1 MSKSVL
7 IIATLDTKGPEA
19 AYIRDGLNR
28 LGIKTTVID
37 TGILGEPLGIT
48 PDISHED
55 LAIFGGITLH
65 ELQNSGT
72 RGRAVERMRTFVI
85 EKVKELHSK
94 GEVLGAIGIGGAEG
108 SVMGAGALMSLP
120 IGVPKLVLSP
130 IASGRHEFGPLVGT
144 SDMLV
149 MHTVID
155 ILGLNH
161 ISKTIYDNAVAAMSG
176 LVNHGHELTVPPAG
190 SKYVAVTM
198 LGNTTTAVMALQKE
212 LEKSGFEV
220 VTFHA
225 NGVGGPAME
234 ELAEAGQFV
243 GVIDFTP
250 SEIVG
255 TLVGGIHYGG
265 PRRMKRVGPLGIP
278 QILVPAC
285 VDFSV
290 HHTTSI
296 SDEFKTGT
304 FEILQTKPL
313 THWQIVGGKYIS
325 VLIVLLFVIVPTF
338 IYIITIHFLSA
349 SSSIDGGGIAGSYL
363 GLFLLAAV
371 FSAISLCCSSYTS
384 NAVVAF
390 LISAFTCLI
399 LYFGFNAI
407 SKLPLLQGNADFYV
421 EMFGIDFH
429 YRSISRGVLDSRD
442 LVYFTSIIF
451 LTTAYRFYVN
461 KYREK
466 LGLVYRIE

>member
-55 LAIFGGITLH
+55 LAIFGGITLL

-85 EKVKELHSK
+85 EKVRELHSK

-108 SVMGAGALMSLP
+108 SVMGAGALMTLP
-120 IGVPKLVLSP
+120 IGIPKLVLSP

-161 ISKTIYDNAVAAMSG
+161 ISKTVYDNAVAAMAG
-176 LVNHGHELTVPPAG
+176 LVQHGHELAAPPAG

-198 LGNTTTAVMALQKE
+198 LGNTTNAVMALQKE
-212 LEKSGFEV
+212 LEESGFEV

-265 PRRMKRVGPLGIP
+265 PKRMKRVGPLGIP

-296 SDEFKTGT
+296 TNEFKNRPIYDHNPEFALARCSKDEMGKLGAYFAECANTSQGPVEIVIPGEGYSIPNVPGGVFWDREADAT
-304 FEILQTKPL
+304 FESELMKHINPEIPVK
-313 THWQIVGGKYIS
+313 
-325 VLIVLLFVIVPTF
+325 
-338 IYIITIHFLSA
+338 
-349 SSSIDGGGIAGSYL
+349 
-363 GLFLLAAV
+363 
-371 FSAISLCCSSYTS
+371 
-384 NAVVAF
+384 
-390 LISAFTCLI
+390 
-399 LYFGFNAI
+399 
-407 SKLPLLQGNADFYV
+407 KLPLHANSDD
-421 EMFGIDFH
+421 FGIAVA
-429 YRSISRGVLDSRD
+429 RS
-442 LVYFTSIIF
+442 F
-451 LTTAYRFYVN
+451 LTLIKQEN
-461 KYREK
+461 K
-466 LGLVYRIE
+466 

>member
-37 TGILGEPLGIT
+37 TGILGEPLGII

-85 EKVKELHSK
+85 EKVKELFSK

-108 SVMGAGALMSLP
+108 SVMGAGALMTLP

-161 ISKTIYDNAVAAMSG
+161 ISKTIYDNAVAVMAG
-176 LVNHGHELTVPPAG
+176 LVNHGHELSKPPAG

-212 LEKSGFEV
+212 LEEAGFEV

-243 GVIDFTP
+243 GIIDFTP

-296 SDEFKTGT
+296 PDEFKNRPIYDHNPEFALARCTKEEMGKLGAYFAECANT
-304 FEILQTKPL
+304 SVGPTEIVIPGEGYSIPNVPGGVFWDRDADAAFESELMKNLKPEIAVEKL
-313 THWQIVGGKYIS
+313 PLHANSKEFGIAVAQR
-325 VLIVLLFVIVPTF
+325 
-338 IYIITIHFLSA
+338 FLS
-349 SSSIDGGGIAGSYL
+349 
-363 GLFLLAAV
+363 
-371 FSAISLCCSSYTS
+371 
-384 NAVVAF
+384 
-390 LISAFTCLI
+390 LISA
-399 LYFGFNAI
+399 
-407 SKLPLLQGNADFYV
+407 
-421 EMFGIDFH
+421 
-429 YRSISRGVLDSRD
+429 
-442 LVYFTSIIF
+442 
-451 LTTAYRFYVN
+451 
-461 KYREK
+461 
-466 LGLVYRIE
+466 RIK

>member
-85 EKVKELHSK
+85 EKVKELFSK

-108 SVMGAGALMSLP
+108 SVMGAGALMTLP

-161 ISKTIYDNAVAAMSG
+161 ISKTIYDNAVAVMAG
-176 LVNHGHELTVPPAG
+176 LVNHGHELSKPPAG

-212 LEKSGFEV
+212 LEGAGFEV

-243 GVIDFTP
+243 GIIDFTP

-265 PRRMKRVGPLGIP
+265 PRRMKRAGVLGIP

-296 SDEFKTGT
+296 PDEFKDRPIYDHNPEFALARCSKDEMGQLGAYFAECANTSVGPT
-304 FEILQTKPL
+304 EIVIPGEGYSIPNVPGGVFWDRDADAAFETELMKNLKPEIAVEKL
-313 THWQIVGGKYIS
+313 PLHANSKEFGIAVAQR
-325 VLIVLLFVIVPTF
+325 
-338 IYIITIHFLSA
+338 FLS
-349 SSSIDGGGIAGSYL
+349 
-363 GLFLLAAV
+363 
-371 FSAISLCCSSYTS
+371 
-384 NAVVAF
+384 
-390 LISAFTCLI
+390 LISA
-399 LYFGFNAI
+399 
-407 SKLPLLQGNADFYV
+407 
-421 EMFGIDFH
+421 
-429 YRSISRGVLDSRD
+429 
-442 LVYFTSIIF
+442 
-451 LTTAYRFYVN
+451 
-461 KYREK
+461 
-466 LGLVYRIE
+466 RIK

>member
-1 MSKSVL
+1 VSKSVL

-55 LAIFGGITLH
+55 LAIFGGITLR

-85 EKVKELHSK
+85 AKVRELHSK

-108 SVMGAGALMSLP
+108 SVMGAGALMTLP
-120 IGVPKLVLSP
+120 IGIPKLVLSP

-161 ISKTIYDNAVAAMSG
+161 ISKTIYDNAVAVMAG
-176 LVNHGHELTVPPAG
+176 LVNHGHELAAPPAG

-198 LGNTTTAVMALQKE
+198 LGNTTNAVMALQKE

-265 PRRMKRVGPLGIP
+265 PQRMKRVGPLGIP
-278 QILVPAC
+278 QILVSAC

-296 SDEFKTGT
+296 SDEFRNRPIYDHNPEFALARCSKAEMSKLGAYFAECANTSQGPVEIVIPGEGYSIPNVPGGVFWDREADAA
-304 FEILQTKPL
+304 FELELMKNINPDIPVQ
-313 THWQIVGGKYIS
+313 
-325 VLIVLLFVIVPTF
+325 
-338 IYIITIHFLSA
+338 
-349 SSSIDGGGIAGSYL
+349 
-363 GLFLLAAV
+363 
-371 FSAISLCCSSYTS
+371 
-384 NAVVAF
+384 
-390 LISAFTCLI
+390 
-399 LYFGFNAI
+399 
-407 SKLPLLQGNADFYV
+407 KLPLHANSP
-421 EMFGIDFH
+421 EFGIAVAQ
-429 YRSISRGVLDSRD
+429 R
-442 LVYFTSIIF
+442 F
-451 LTTAYRFYVN
+451 LLLIN
-461 KYREK
+461 QEK
-466 LGLVYRIE
+466 K

>member
-37 TGILGEPLGIT
+37 TGILGEPLGII

-55 LAIFGGITLH
+55 LAIFGGITLQ

-85 EKVKELHSK
+85 EKVKELFSK

-108 SVMGAGALMSLP
+108 SVMGAGALMTLP

-161 ISKTIYDNAVAAMSG
+161 ISKTIYDNAVAVMAG
-176 LVNHGHELTVPPAG
+176 LVNHGHELSKPPAG

-212 LEKSGFEV
+212 LEEAGFEV

-243 GVIDFTP
+243 GIIDFTP

-265 PRRMKRVGPLGIP
+265 PRRMKRAGLLGIP

-296 SDEFKTGT
+296 PDEFKNRPIYDHNPEFALARCSKDEMGKLGAYFAECANTSVGPT
-304 FEILQTKPL
+304 EIVIPGEGYSIPNVPGGVFWDRDADAAFETELMKNLKPE
-313 THWQIVGGKYIS
+313 
-325 VLIVLLFVIVPTF
+325 
-338 IYIITIHFLSA
+338 
-349 SSSIDGGGIAGSYL
+349 IA
-363 GLFLLAAV
+363 V
-371 FSAISLCCSSYTS
+371 E
-384 NAVVAF
+384 
-390 LISAFTCLI
+390 
-399 LYFGFNAI
+399 
-407 SKLPLLQGNADFYV
+407 KLPLHANSK
-421 EMFGIDFH
+421 EFGIAVAQRFLAL
-429 YRSISRGVLDSRD
+429 ISVR
-442 LVYFTSIIF
+442 T
-451 LTTAYRFYVN
+451 
-461 KYREK
+461 K
-466 LGLVYRIE
+466 

>member
-85 EKVKELHSK
+85 EKVKELFSK

-161 ISKTIYDNAVAAMSG
+161 ISKTIYDNAVAVMAG
-176 LVNHGHELTVPPAG
+176 LVNHGHELSKPPAG

-212 LEKSGFEV
+212 LEEAGFEV

-243 GVIDFTP
+243 GIIDFTP

-265 PRRMKRVGPLGIP
+265 PRRMKRAGVLGIP

-296 SDEFKTGT
+296 PDEFKDRPIYDHNPEFVLARCSKDEMGQLGAYFAECANSSVGPTEIVIPGEGYSIPNVPGGVFWDRVADAA
-304 FEILQTKPL
+304 FETELMKNLKPEIAVEKL
-313 THWQIVGGKYIS
+313 PLHANSKEFGIAVAQR
-325 VLIVLLFVIVPTF
+325 
-338 IYIITIHFLSA
+338 FLS
-349 SSSIDGGGIAGSYL
+349 
-363 GLFLLAAV
+363 
-371 FSAISLCCSSYTS
+371 
-384 NAVVAF
+384 
-390 LISAFTCLI
+390 LISA
-399 LYFGFNAI
+399 
-407 SKLPLLQGNADFYV
+407 
-421 EMFGIDFH
+421 
-429 YRSISRGVLDSRD
+429 
-442 LVYFTSIIF
+442 
-451 LTTAYRFYVN
+451 
-461 KYREK
+461 
-466 LGLVYRIE
+466 RIK

>member
-1 MSKSVL
+1 MTKSVL

-28 LGIKTTVID
+28 LGVRTTVID
-37 TGILGEPLGIT
+37 IGILGEPLGII
-48 PDISHED
+48 PDISHEE
-55 LAIFGGITLH
+55 LAACGGLTLQ

-72 RGRAVERMRTFVI
+72 RGRAVERMRSYVI
-85 EKVKELHSK
+85 AKVKELSDA
-94 GEVLGAIGIGGAEG
+94 GTVLGAIGIGGAEG
-108 SVMGAGALMSLP
+108 SVMSAGALMQLP

-149 MHTVID
+149 MHTIID

-161 ISKTIYDNAVAAMSG
+161 ISKTIYDNAVAAMAG
-176 LVNHGHELTVPPAG
+176 LVSHGHKLTVPPVG

-198 LGNTTTAVMALQKE
+198 LGNTTTSVMALQKE
-212 LEKSGFEV
+212 LQNSGYEV

-265 PRRMKRVGPLGIP
+265 AQRMKRVGPLAIP

-296 SDEFKTGT
+296 PEEMKKRPIYDHNPEFALARCTRDEMGRIGEYFAECANTSRGPIKILIPSLGFSIPNTPGGVFWDREADAL
-304 FEILQTKPL
+304 FESCLRAKL
-313 THWQIVGGKYIS
+313 N
-325 VLIVLLFVIVPTF
+325 PT
-338 IYIITIHFLSA
+338 IPIT
-349 SSSIDGGGIAGSYL
+349 SYAMHANSPEF
-363 GLFLLAAV
+363 G
-371 FSAISLCCSSYTS
+371 
-384 NAVVAF
+384 VVAAHEF
-390 LISAFTCLI
+390 LNLVK
-399 LYFGFNAI
+399 
-407 SKLPLLQGNADFYV
+407 SKVA
-421 EMFGIDFH
+421 
-429 YRSISRGVLDSRD
+429 
-442 LVYFTSIIF
+442 
-451 LTTAYRFYVN
+451 
-461 KYREK
+461 
-466 LGLVYRIE
+466 

>member
-37 TGILGEPLGIT
+37 TGILGEPLGII

-85 EKVKELHSK
+85 EKVKELFSK

-108 SVMGAGALMSLP
+108 SVMGAGALMTLP

-161 ISKTIYDNAVAAMSG
+161 ISKTIYDNAVAVMAG
-176 LVNHGHELTVPPAG
+176 LVNHGHELSKPPAG

-212 LEKSGFEV
+212 LEEAGFEV

-243 GVIDFTP
+243 GIIDFTP

-265 PRRMKRVGPLGIP
+265 PRRMKRAGPLGIP

-296 SDEFKTGT
+296 PDEFKNRPIYDHNPEFALARCTKEEMGKLGAYFAECANT
-304 FEILQTKPL
+304 SVGPTEIVIPGEGYSIPNVPGGVFWDRDADAAFESELMKNLKPEIAVEKL
-313 THWQIVGGKYIS
+313 PLHANSKEFGIAVAQR
-325 VLIVLLFVIVPTF
+325 
-338 IYIITIHFLSA
+338 FLS
-349 SSSIDGGGIAGSYL
+349 
-363 GLFLLAAV
+363 
-371 FSAISLCCSSYTS
+371 
-384 NAVVAF
+384 
-390 LISAFTCLI
+390 LISA
-399 LYFGFNAI
+399 
-407 SKLPLLQGNADFYV
+407 
-421 EMFGIDFH
+421 
-429 YRSISRGVLDSRD
+429 
-442 LVYFTSIIF
+442 
-451 LTTAYRFYVN
+451 
-461 KYREK
+461 
-466 LGLVYRIE
+466 RIK

>member
-1 MSKSVL
+1 M
-7 IIATLDTKGPEA
+7 
-19 AYIRDGLNR
+19 
-28 LGIKTTVID
+28 
-37 TGILGEPLGIT
+37 
-48 PDISHED
+48 
-55 LAIFGGITLH
+55 
-65 ELQNSGT
+65 Q
-72 RGRAVERMRTFVI
+72 
-85 EKVKELHSK
+85 
-94 GEVLGAIGIGGAEG
+94 
-108 SVMGAGALMSLP
+108 LP
-120 IGVPKLVLSP
+120 IGVPKIVLSP

-161 ISKTIYDNAVAAMSG
+161 ISKTIYDNAVAAMAG
-176 LVNHGHELTVPPAG
+176 LVAHGHELTPPPAG

-198 LGNTTTAVMALQKE
+198 LGNTTTAVMALQEE
-212 LEKSGFEV
+212 LEKSGYEV

-296 SDEFKTGT
+296 SDEFKSRPIYDHNPEFALARCTKEEMGKIGAYFAECANTSTGPVKVVIPGEGYSIPNVPGGVFWDREADAL
-304 FEILQTKPL
+304 FESELMKNINPKIEVTKL
-313 THWQIVGGKYIS
+313 DLHANSKEFGV
-325 VLIVLLFVIVPTF
+325 
-338 IYIITIHFLSA
+338 
-349 SSSIDGGGIAGSYL
+349 
-363 GLFLLAAV
+363 AV
-371 FSAISLCCSSYTS
+371 A
-384 NAVVAF
+384 
-390 LISAFTCLI
+390 
-399 LYFGFNAI
+399 
-407 SKLPLLQGNADFYV
+407 QQ
-421 EMFGIDFH
+421 
-429 YRSISRGVLDSRD
+429 
-442 LVYFTSIIF
+442 F
-451 LTTAYRFYVN
+451 LTLLT
-461 KYREK
+461 K
-466 LGLVYRIE
+466 

>member
-37 TGILGEPLGIT
+37 TGILGEPLGIS
-48 PDISHED
+48 PDISHSD
-55 LAIFGGITLH
+55 LAIFGGSTLQ

-72 RGRAVERMRTFVI
+72 RGRAVEKMRTFVI
-85 EKVKELHSK
+85 DKVKDLQAQ
-94 GEVLGAIGIGGAEG
+94 GLVLGAIGIGGAEG
-108 SVMGAGALMSLP
+108 SVMGAGALMCLP

-144 SDMLV
+144 SDMLI

-161 ISKTIYDNAVAAMSG
+161 ISKTIYDNAVAVMAG
-176 LVNHGHELTVPPAG
+176 LVSHGHRLDIPPPG

-255 TLVGGIHYGG
+255 VIVGGIHFGG
-265 PRRMKRVGPLGIP
+265 SRRMKRVGPLGIP
-278 QILVPAC
+278 QILVSAC

-296 SDEFKTGT
+296 PDDFKNRPIYDHNPEFALARCTKDEMKRIGAYFAECANTSRGPIQVIIPGEGYSIPNVPGGVFWNRDADAA
-304 FEILQTKPL
+304 FEVELLKNLKPE
-313 THWQIVGGKYIS
+313 IS
-325 VLIVLLFVIVPTF
+325 VEKIALHANSQEF
-338 IYIITIHFLSA
+338 
-349 SSSIDGGGIAGSYL
+349 GIAVAQR
-363 GLFLLAAV
+363 FLA
-371 FSAISLCCSSYTS
+371 
-384 NAVVAF
+384 
-390 LISAFTCLI
+390 LINVQENRL
-399 LYFGFNAI
+399 
-407 SKLPLLQGNADFYV
+407 K
-421 EMFGIDFH
+421 
-429 YRSISRGVLDSRD
+429 
-442 LVYFTSIIF
+442 
-451 LTTAYRFYVN
+451 
-461 KYREK
+461 EK
-466 LGLVYRIE
+466 K

>member
-1 MSKSVL
+1 VSKSVL

-55 LAIFGGITLH
+55 LAIFGGITLL

-85 EKVKELHSK
+85 EKVRELHSK

-108 SVMGAGALMSLP
+108 SVMGAGALMTLP
-120 IGVPKLVLSP
+120 IGIPKLVLSP

-161 ISKTIYDNAVAAMSG
+161 ISKTVYDNAVAAMAG
-176 LVNHGHELTVPPAG
+176 LVQHGHELAAPPAG

-198 LGNTTTAVMALQKE
+198 LGNTTNAVMALQKE

-265 PRRMKRVGPLGIP
+265 PKRMKRVGPLGIP

-296 SDEFKTGT
+296 TNEFKNRPIYDHNPEFALARCSKDEMGKLGAYFAECANTSQGPVEIVIPGEGYSIPNVPGGVFWDREADAT
-304 FEILQTKPL
+304 FESELMKHINPEIPVK
-313 THWQIVGGKYIS
+313 
-325 VLIVLLFVIVPTF
+325 
-338 IYIITIHFLSA
+338 
-349 SSSIDGGGIAGSYL
+349 
-363 GLFLLAAV
+363 
-371 FSAISLCCSSYTS
+371 
-384 NAVVAF
+384 
-390 LISAFTCLI
+390 
-399 LYFGFNAI
+399 
-407 SKLPLLQGNADFYV
+407 KLPLHANSDD
-421 EMFGIDFH
+421 FGIAVA
-429 YRSISRGVLDSRD
+429 RS
-442 LVYFTSIIF
+442 F
-451 LTTAYRFYVN
+451 LTLIKQEN
-461 KYREK
+461 K
-466 LGLVYRIE
+466 

>member
-85 EKVKELHSK
+85 EKVKELFSK

-108 SVMGAGALMSLP
+108 SVMGAGALMTLP

-161 ISKTIYDNAVAAMSG
+161 ISKTIYDNAVAVMAG
-176 LVNHGHELTVPPAG
+176 LVNHGHELSKPPAG

-212 LEKSGFEV
+212 LEEAGFEV

-243 GVIDFTP
+243 GIIDFTP

-265 PRRMKRVGPLGIP
+265 PRRMKRAGLLGIP

-296 SDEFKTGT
+296 PDEFKNRPIYDHNPEFVLARCTKEEMGKLGAYFAECANT
-304 FEILQTKPL
+304 SVGPTEIVIPGEGYSIPNVPGGVFWDRDADAAFETELMKNLTPEIAVEKLPL
-313 THWQIVGGKYIS
+313 HANSKEFGIAVAQR
-325 VLIVLLFVIVPTF
+325 
-338 IYIITIHFLSA
+338 FLS
-349 SSSIDGGGIAGSYL
+349 
-363 GLFLLAAV
+363 
-371 FSAISLCCSSYTS
+371 
-384 NAVVAF
+384 
-390 LISAFTCLI
+390 LISA
-399 LYFGFNAI
+399 
-407 SKLPLLQGNADFYV
+407 
-421 EMFGIDFH
+421 
-429 YRSISRGVLDSRD
+429 
-442 LVYFTSIIF
+442 
-451 LTTAYRFYVN
+451 
-461 KYREK
+461 
-466 LGLVYRIE
+466 RIK

>member
-37 TGILGEPLGIT
+37 TGILGEPLDII
-48 PDISHED
+48 PDISHEE
-55 LAIFGGITLH
+55 LAKFGGITLH

-72 RGRAVERMRTFVI
+72 RGRAVEQMRRFVI
-85 EKVKELHSK
+85 DKVQDLYSK

-108 SVMGAGALMSLP
+108 SVMSAGALMTLP

-155 ILGLNH
+155 ILGLNN
-161 ISKTIYDNAVAAMSG
+161 ISKTVFDNAVAAMAG
-176 LVNHGHELTVPPAG
+176 LIQYGHSLARPPEN

-198 LGNTTTAVMALQKE
+198 LGNTTTAVMALQNE
-212 LEKSGFEV
+212 LAKDGYEV
-220 VTFHA
+220 ITFHA
-225 NGVGGPAME
+225 NGVGGSALE

-255 TLVGGIHYGG
+255 AIVGGIHNAG
-265 PRRMKRVGPLGIP
+265 PRRMKRVGALGIP
-278 QILVPAC
+278 QIVVTAC

-296 SDEFKTGT
+296 PPEFVNRPIYDHNPEFALVRVSKAEIIEIAKYLAECANLATGAIEIAIPT
-304 FEILQTKPL
+304 QGFSIPNVPGGVFWDREADAAFEEALISNTKPGVRIEKFAM
-313 THWQIVGGKYIS
+313 HANAPEFGVAVAQR
-325 VLIVLLFVIVPTF
+325 
-338 IYIITIHFLSA
+338 FLS
-349 SSSIDGGGIAGSYL
+349 
-363 GLFLLAAV
+363 
-371 FSAISLCCSSYTS
+371 
-384 NAVVAF
+384 
-390 LISAFTCLI
+390 LI
-399 LYFGFNAI
+399 N
-407 SKLPLLQGNADFYV
+407 
-421 EMFGIDFH
+421 
-429 YRSISRGVLDSRD
+429 
-442 LVYFTSIIF
+442 
-451 LTTAYRFYVN
+451 VN
-461 KYREK
+461 STK
-466 LGLVYRIE
+466 

>member
-55 LAIFGGITLH
+55 LAIFGGITLL

-85 EKVKELHSK
+85 EKVRELHSK

-108 SVMGAGALMSLP
+108 SVMGAGALMTLP
-120 IGVPKLVLSP
+120 IGIPKLVLSP

-161 ISKTIYDNAVAAMSG
+161 ISKTIYDNAVAAMAG
-176 LVNHGHELTVPPAG
+176 LVQHGHELAAPPAG

-198 LGNTTTAVMALQKE
+198 LGNTTTAVMALQNE

-265 PRRMKRVGPLGIP
+265 PKRMKRVGPLGIP

-296 SDEFKTGT
+296 TNEFKNRPIYDHNPEFALARCSKDEMGKLGAYFAECANTSQGPVEIVIPGEGYSIPNVPGGVFWDREADAT
-304 FEILQTKPL
+304 FESELMKHINPEIPVK
-313 THWQIVGGKYIS
+313 
-325 VLIVLLFVIVPTF
+325 
-338 IYIITIHFLSA
+338 
-349 SSSIDGGGIAGSYL
+349 
-363 GLFLLAAV
+363 
-371 FSAISLCCSSYTS
+371 
-384 NAVVAF
+384 
-390 LISAFTCLI
+390 
-399 LYFGFNAI
+399 
-407 SKLPLLQGNADFYV
+407 KLPLHANSDD
-421 EMFGIDFH
+421 FGIAVA
-429 YRSISRGVLDSRD
+429 RS
-442 LVYFTSIIF
+442 F
-451 LTTAYRFYVN
+451 LTLIKQEN
-461 KYREK
+461 K
-466 LGLVYRIE
+466 

>member
-1 MSKSVL
+1 VSKSVL

-55 LAIFGGITLH
+55 LAIFGGITLY

-85 EKVKELHSK
+85 EKVKELFSK

-108 SVMGAGALMSLP
+108 SVMGAGALMTLP

-161 ISKTIYDNAVAAMSG
+161 ISKTIYDNAVAVMAG
-176 LVNHGHELTVPPAG
+176 LVNHGHELSKPPAG

-212 LEKSGFEV
+212 LEEAGFEV

-243 GVIDFTP
+243 GIIDFTP

-265 PRRMKRVGPLGIP
+265 PRRMKRAGLLGIP

-296 SDEFKTGT
+296 PDEFKNRPIYDHNPEFALARCTKEEMGKLGAYFAECANT
-304 FEILQTKPL
+304 SVGPTEIVIPGEGYSIPNVPGGVFWDRNADAAFETELMKNLKPEIAVEKL
-313 THWQIVGGKYIS
+313 PLHANSKEFGIAVAQR
-325 VLIVLLFVIVPTF
+325 
-338 IYIITIHFLSA
+338 FLS
-349 SSSIDGGGIAGSYL
+349 
-363 GLFLLAAV
+363 
-371 FSAISLCCSSYTS
+371 
-384 NAVVAF
+384 
-390 LISAFTCLI
+390 LISA
-399 LYFGFNAI
+399 
-407 SKLPLLQGNADFYV
+407 
-421 EMFGIDFH
+421 
-429 YRSISRGVLDSRD
+429 
-442 LVYFTSIIF
+442 
-451 LTTAYRFYVN
+451 
-461 KYREK
+461 
-466 LGLVYRIE
+466 RIK

>member
-37 TGILGEPLGIT
+37 TGILGEPLGIV

-55 LAIFGGITLH
+55 LAIFGGITLQ

-85 EKVKELHSK
+85 EKVKELFSK

-108 SVMGAGALMSLP
+108 SVMGAGALMTLP

-155 ILGLNH
+155 IFGLNH
-161 ISKTIYDNAVAAMSG
+161 ISKTIYDNAIAAMAG
-176 LVNHGHELTVPPAG
+176 LVNHGHELSKPPAG

-212 LEKSGFEV
+212 LEQAGFEV

-243 GVIDFTP
+243 GIIDFTP

-265 PRRMKRVGPLGIP
+265 PRRMKRAGVLGIP

-296 SDEFKTGT
+296 PDEFKDRPIYDHNPEFALARCTKEEMGKLGAYFAECANT
-304 FEILQTKPL
+304 SMGPTEIVIPGEGYSIPNVPGGVFWDRDADAAFESELMKNIKPE
-313 THWQIVGGKYIS
+313 IS
-325 VLIVLLFVIVPTF
+325 IEKLPLHANSKEFGIAVAQR
-338 IYIITIHFLSA
+338 FLS
-349 SSSIDGGGIAGSYL
+349 
-363 GLFLLAAV
+363 
-371 FSAISLCCSSYTS
+371 
-384 NAVVAF
+384 
-390 LISAFTCLI
+390 LISA
-399 LYFGFNAI
+399 
-407 SKLPLLQGNADFYV
+407 
-421 EMFGIDFH
+421 
-429 YRSISRGVLDSRD
+429 
-442 LVYFTSIIF
+442 
-451 LTTAYRFYVN
+451 
-461 KYREK
+461 
-466 LGLVYRIE
+466 RIK

>member
-1 MSKSVL
+1 VSKSVL

-28 LGIKTTVID
+28 LEIKTTVID

-55 LAIFGGITLH
+55 LAIFGGITLL

-85 EKVKELHSK
+85 EKVRELHSK

-108 SVMGAGALMSLP
+108 SVMGAGALMTLP
-120 IGVPKLVLSP
+120 IGIPKLVLSP
-130 IASGRHEFGPLVGT
+130 IASGRQEFGPLVGT

-161 ISKTIYDNAVAAMSG
+161 ISKTVYDNAVAAMAG
-176 LVNHGHELTVPPAG
+176 LVQHGHELAAPPAG

-198 LGNTTTAVMALQKE
+198 LGNTTNAVMALQKE

-265 PRRMKRVGPLGIP
+265 PKRMKRVGPLGIP

-296 SDEFKTGT
+296 TNEFKNRPIYDHNPEFALARCSKDEMGKLGAYFAECANTSQGPVEIVIPGEGYSIPNVPGGVFWDREADAT
-304 FEILQTKPL
+304 FESELMKHINPEIPVK
-313 THWQIVGGKYIS
+313 
-325 VLIVLLFVIVPTF
+325 
-338 IYIITIHFLSA
+338 
-349 SSSIDGGGIAGSYL
+349 
-363 GLFLLAAV
+363 
-371 FSAISLCCSSYTS
+371 
-384 NAVVAF
+384 
-390 LISAFTCLI
+390 
-399 LYFGFNAI
+399 
-407 SKLPLLQGNADFYV
+407 KLPLHANSDD
-421 EMFGIDFH
+421 FGIAVA
-429 YRSISRGVLDSRD
+429 RS
-442 LVYFTSIIF
+442 F
-451 LTTAYRFYVN
+451 LTLIKQEN
-461 KYREK
+461 K
-466 LGLVYRIE
+466 

>member
-1 MSKSVL
+1 VSKSVL

-55 LAIFGGITLH
+55 LAIFGGITLY

-85 EKVKELHSK
+85 EKVKELFSK

-108 SVMGAGALMSLP
+108 SVMGAGALMTLP

-161 ISKTIYDNAVAAMSG
+161 ISKTIYDNAVAVMAG
-176 LVNHGHELTVPPAG
+176 LVNHGHELSKPPAG

-212 LEKSGFEV
+212 LEEVGFEV

-243 GVIDFTP
+243 GIIDFTP

-265 PRRMKRVGPLGIP
+265 PRRMKRAGVLGIP

-296 SDEFKTGT
+296 PDEFKDRPIYDHNPEFALARCTKEEMGKLGAYFAECANASVGLT
-304 FEILQTKPL
+304 EIIIPGEGYSIPNVPGGVFWDRDADAAFESELMENLKPEIAVEKL
-313 THWQIVGGKYIS
+313 PLHANSKEFGIAVAQR
-325 VLIVLLFVIVPTF
+325 
-338 IYIITIHFLSA
+338 FLS
-349 SSSIDGGGIAGSYL
+349 
-363 GLFLLAAV
+363 
-371 FSAISLCCSSYTS
+371 
-384 NAVVAF
+384 
-390 LISAFTCLI
+390 LISA
-399 LYFGFNAI
+399 
-407 SKLPLLQGNADFYV
+407 
-421 EMFGIDFH
+421 
-429 YRSISRGVLDSRD
+429 
-442 LVYFTSIIF
+442 
-451 LTTAYRFYVN
+451 
-461 KYREK
+461 
-466 LGLVYRIE
+466 RIK

>member
-37 TGILGEPLGIT
+37 TGILGEPLGVT

-55 LAIFGGITLH
+55 LAIFGGITLL

-85 EKVKELHSK
+85 EKVRELHSK

-108 SVMGAGALMSLP
+108 SVMGAGALMTLP
-120 IGVPKLVLSP
+120 IGIPKLVLSP

-161 ISKTIYDNAVAAMSG
+161 ISKTVYDNAVAAMAG
-176 LVNHGHELTVPPAG
+176 LVQHGHELAAPPAG

-198 LGNTTTAVMALQKE
+198 LGNTTNAVMALQKE

-265 PRRMKRVGPLGIP
+265 PKRMKRVGPLGIP

-296 SDEFKTGT
+296 TNEFKNRPIYDHNPEFALARCSKDEMGKLGAYFAECANTSQGPVEIVIPGEGYSIPNVPGGVFWDREADAT
-304 FEILQTKPL
+304 FESELMKHINPEIPVK
-313 THWQIVGGKYIS
+313 
-325 VLIVLLFVIVPTF
+325 
-338 IYIITIHFLSA
+338 
-349 SSSIDGGGIAGSYL
+349 
-363 GLFLLAAV
+363 
-371 FSAISLCCSSYTS
+371 
-384 NAVVAF
+384 
-390 LISAFTCLI
+390 
-399 LYFGFNAI
+399 
-407 SKLPLLQGNADFYV
+407 KLPLHANSDD
-421 EMFGIDFH
+421 FGIAVA
-429 YRSISRGVLDSRD
+429 RS
-442 LVYFTSIIF
+442 F
-451 LTTAYRFYVN
+451 LTLIKQEN
-461 KYREK
+461 K
-466 LGLVYRIE
+466 

>member
-85 EKVKELHSK
+85 EKVKELFSK

-108 SVMGAGALMSLP
+108 SVMGAGALMTLP

-161 ISKTIYDNAVAAMSG
+161 ISKTIYDNAVAVMAG
-176 LVNHGHELTVPPAG
+176 LVNHGHELSKPPAG

-212 LEKSGFEV
+212 LEEAGFEV

-243 GVIDFTP
+243 GIIDFTP

-265 PRRMKRVGPLGIP
+265 PRRMKRAGVLGIP

-290 HHTTSI
+290 HHTSSI
-296 SDEFKTGT
+296 PDEFKDRPIYDHNPEFALARCSKDEMGQLGAYFAECANTSVGPT
-304 FEILQTKPL
+304 EIVIPGEGYSIPNVPGGVFWDRDADAAFESELMKNLKPEIAVEKL
-313 THWQIVGGKYIS
+313 PLHANSKEFGIAVAQR
-325 VLIVLLFVIVPTF
+325 
-338 IYIITIHFLSA
+338 FLS
-349 SSSIDGGGIAGSYL
+349 
-363 GLFLLAAV
+363 
-371 FSAISLCCSSYTS
+371 
-384 NAVVAF
+384 
-390 LISAFTCLI
+390 LISA
-399 LYFGFNAI
+399 
-407 SKLPLLQGNADFYV
+407 
-421 EMFGIDFH
+421 
-429 YRSISRGVLDSRD
+429 
-442 LVYFTSIIF
+442 
-451 LTTAYRFYVN
+451 
-461 KYREK
+461 
-466 LGLVYRIE
+466 RIK

>member
-85 EKVKELHSK
+85 EKVKELFSK

-108 SVMGAGALMSLP
+108 SVMGAGALMTLP

-161 ISKTIYDNAVAAMSG
+161 ISKTIYDNAVAVMAG
-176 LVNHGHELTVPPAG
+176 LVKHGH
-190 SKYVAVTM
+190 
-198 LGNTTTAVMALQKE
+198 AL
-212 LEKSGFEV
+212 
-220 VTFHA
+220 
-225 NGVGGPAME
+225 
-234 ELAEAGQFV
+234 
-243 GVIDFTP
+243 I
-250 SEIVG
+250 
-255 TLVGGIHYGG
+255 
-265 PRRMKRVGPLGIP
+265 
-278 QILVPAC
+278 
-285 VDFSV
+285 
-290 HHTTSI
+290 
-296 SDEFKTGT
+296 
-304 FEILQTKPL
+304 
-313 THWQIVGGKYIS
+313 
-325 VLIVLLFVIVPTF
+325 
-338 IYIITIHFLSA
+338 
-349 SSSIDGGGIAGSYL
+349 
-363 GLFLLAAV
+363 
-371 FSAISLCCSSYTS
+371 
-384 NAVVAF
+384 
-390 LISAFTCLI
+390 
-399 LYFGFNAI
+399 
-407 SKLPLLQGNADFYV
+407 
-421 EMFGIDFH
+421 
-429 YRSISRGVLDSRD
+429 
-442 LVYFTSIIF
+442 
-451 LTTAYRFYVN
+451 
-461 KYREK
+461 
-466 LGLVYRIE
+466 